1 MTTHSN
7 ILAWRIPWTSSL
19 VSYSPWGHQESD
31 LTQQLNSN
39 MTLKEW
45 TVGLRKYEA
54 SSTQDSTDTEILAK
68 SKYELA
74 NNDHSFMP
82 L

>member
-1 MTTHSN
+1 M
-7 ILAWRIPWTSSL
+7 I
-19 VSYSPWGHQESD
+19 
-31 LTQQLNSN
+31 
-39 MTLKEW
+39 LKEW
-45 TVGLRKYEA
+45 TVGLSKFET

-74 NNDHSFMP
+74 NDDHSFMP